1 LDTGLKHESASD
13 AEAEESMIELAR
25 SVRVKLHAV
34 LNSSRL
40 QSQALARHT
49 GIGASQLLALGEIN
63 RNPGIRIGEF
73 AHLRAIKS
81 STASNLLD
89 KLEQRGWVR
98 RERSGPDQRVV
109 RLYLTAAGKDVLDKF
124 PVPTGGVLDTALSLI
139 AVDTLAALDRGLGE
153 LITRLD
159 QNDGDSAPAPIGNP

>member
-1 LDTGLKHESASD
+1 MYEPATG
-13 AEAEESMIELAR
+13 LAR
-25 SVRVKLHAV
+25 SVRMKLHAV

-40 QSQALARHT
+40 QSQTFARSA
-49 GIGASQLLALGEIN
+49 GVGASQLLALGEID
-63 RNPGIRIGEF
+63 RNPGVRIGDF
-73 AHLRAIKS
+73 ARLCGIKS

-109 RLYLTAAGKDVLDKF
+109 SLYLTAAGKDVLEKN
-124 PVPTGGVLDTALSLI
+124 PLPAGGPLANALRLI
-139 AVDTLAALDRGLGE
+139 PVDTLSALDRGLEE

-159 QNDGDSAPAPIGNP
+159 KDEGDGAPAAVKTS